1 MPNWHHNPMK
11 WKCLANKGPPSPN
24 DDRRQI
30 LAERCHTTSFNAMH
44 HKCYHYSRHPMTSDP
59 AWNASDICWSVM
71 LVTNISST
79 IVTRHSHIDTFH
91 FEMWHNFH
99 CRNVTY
105 FSLPWCD
112 ILFTAMMWHTF
123 HYRDVTYQLPWCD
136 ILFTT
141 VMWHT
146 FNYRDVTYFQLPWC
160 DTLSIVVM
168 WHTFH

>member
-1 MPNWHHNPMK
+1 MPNWHHNPMQ

-44 HKCYHYSRHPMTSDP
+44 HKCYHHSRHPMT
-59 AWNASDICWSVM
+59 WNASDICWSVM

-79 IVTRHSHIDTFH
+79 IVTRHRYFSLSWCDIISTAV
-91 FEMWHNFH
+91 MWHTLH
-99 CRNVTY
+99 YRDVTY
-105 FSLPWCD
+105 FHCHD
-112 ILFTAMMWHTF
+112 VTYFFF